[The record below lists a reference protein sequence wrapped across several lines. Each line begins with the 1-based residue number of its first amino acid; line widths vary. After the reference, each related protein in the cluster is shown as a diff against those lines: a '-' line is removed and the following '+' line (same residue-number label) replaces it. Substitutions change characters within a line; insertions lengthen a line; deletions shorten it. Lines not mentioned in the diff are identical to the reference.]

1 MREFKI
7 QKYILFMKKLLPILL
22 IGLLGITACSH
33 LFNNGDPNAPKT
45 LSRELTASEKKL
57 VKADHT
63 FSYEIFSQTVAA
75 DKKANIFI
83 SPLSISMALGMTMNG
98 ANGETKNV
106 MKKALH
112 IQELGQ
118 KSINES
124 YASLIELLSSA
135 DPKVD
140 MKLANSIWTRK
151 GFLVQEEFT
160 KTCKAFF
167 KARVDSLD
175 FSNSSAVDRINQ
187 WISDN
192 TEGLIDAIIEGQIP
206 DNVVMYLINAIYFK
220 GNWRY
225 RFDPE
230 NTTKDEF
237 RFGGEAVNVDM
248 MSQEND
254 FSAYIS
260 DQVRLLD
267 LPYGDSLFTMT
278 LMMPGDEHKS
288 IEQFVQEDLSAS
300 NVDRW
305 ISKMSKGLTRIQV
318 PKFQLEYNVTMNSI
332 LKDMGMGNAFSKT
345 EADFSNINP
354 YEQLFISKVLH
365 KSFIKVD
372 EEGTEAAAATSV
384 STGVTSVGPG
394 IRTIN
399 FNRPFVF
406 VIRERTSG
414 TILFMGKMGN
424 PGK

>member
-1 MREFKI
+1 
-7 QKYILFMKKLLPILL
+7 
-22 IGLLGITACSH
+22 
-33 LFNNGDPNAPKT
+33 
-45 LSRELTASEKKL
+45 
-57 VKADHT
+57 
-63 FSYEIFSQTVAA
+63 
-75 DKKANIFI
+75 
-83 SPLSISMALGMTMNG
+83 
-98 ANGETKNV
+98 
-106 MKKALH
+106 
-112 IQELGQ
+112 
-118 KSINES
+118 
-124 YASLIELLSSA
+124 
-135 DPKVD
+135 
-140 MKLANSIWTRK
+140 
-151 GFLVQEEFT
+151 
-160 KTCKAFF
+160 
-167 KARVDSLD
+167 
-175 FSNSSAVDRINQ
+175 
-187 WISDN
+187 
-192 TEGLIDAIIEGQIP
+192 
-206 DNVVMYLINAIYFK
+206 
-220 GNWRY
+220 
-225 RFDPE
+225 
-230 NTTKDEF
+230 
-237 RFGGEAVNVDM
+237 M

>member
-1 MREFKI
+1 
-7 QKYILFMKKLLPILL
+7 
-22 IGLLGITACSH
+22 
-33 LFNNGDPNAPKT
+33 
-45 LSRELTASEKKL
+45 
-57 VKADHT
+57 
-63 FSYEIFSQTVAA
+63 
-75 DKKANIFI
+75 
-83 SPLSISMALGMTMNG
+83 MALGMTMNG

-112 IQELGQ
+112 VQELGQ